1 MQINGTKVLSGRGL
15 LHRRWDKRQLGCIAA
30 NAADG
35 LIDIDWAITQLS
47 AALKVSR
54 GYIDLARTL
63 SPEKRQAIIDGR
75 DQTSFAALLK
85 APPALPAP
93 RQVNGNGKCDSDA
106 EIVAIV
112 RKYGSGRVLDACV
125 AVEAA
130 QE

>member
-1 MQINGTKVLSGRGL
+1 MQASAIRTLSGRGL
-15 LHRRWDKRQLGCIAA
+15 LHRRWDKRQLGCVAA

-35 LIDIDWAITQLS
+35 LIDIDWAITQLA

-63 SPEKRQAIIDGR
+63 SPEKRHAIIDGR

-93 RQVNGNGKCDSDA
+93 KQVNGNGKCDDA

-130 QE
+130 Q